1 MHKPNVP
8 TTPLADVGLECV
20 EPGFAACGLP
30 MPDMNDDHHHDD
42 HHDDHYG
49 SHDYAL
55 PTTIAGKEDWFNR
68 WQQYR
73 TPKLH
78 FKASKLPATYAICT
92 FAANNTI

>member
-42 HHDDHYG
+42 HHDDECPQCINDAVTAG
-49 SHDYAL
+49 VCPILQSGDY
-55 PTTIAGKEDWFNR
+55 E
-68 WQQYR
+68 
-73 TPKLH
+73 KL
-78 FKASKLPATYAICT
+78 ATDFENPETCEGDCRA
-92 FAANNTI
+92 